1 MSKII
6 ERMVYKQLTDYLGKH
21 NLLPKHQSGFRAHHS
36 TETAVLKVMSDI
48 LSAADRG
55 NVTLLGLLDM
65 SAAFD
70 TVDHSIL
77 LDRLGTFFGIMGTAL
92 AWLRSFLSTAGHNRS
107 SSTLSHP

>member
-1 MSKII
+1 MSTII
-6 ERMVYKQLTDYLGKH
+6 ERRVYKQLTDYLEKH
-21 NLLPKHQSGFRAHHS
+21 SLLPKHQSSFRAHHS
-36 TETAVLKVMSDI
+36 TETVVLKIVSEI

-77 LDRLGTFFGIMGTAL
+77 LHRLRTSFGIKGTAQ
-92 AWLRSFLSTAGHNRS
+92 AWLRSRA
-107 SSTLSHP
+107 